1 MDYLEFFNS
10 IIIYL
15 QKFDIKRKSMYKV
28 SSPVL
33 AILLMVFLAF
43 SSLNATQ
50 GKFTGGSDHSIPEW
64 FKQSFLEINEDIDE
78 ATENNKHLMLFM
90 TLKFCPYCTKMLET
104 NFVEGAKLQPYIK
117 KNFDVIAIDI
127 KGSKEIA
134 VNEDTTMTERE
145 YAQELKVQYTP
156 TILFL
161 DNDNNIVVRVN
172 GYRSPENFQYILDYV
187 KNKEY
192 QNMTLTQYVEQVK
205 NKTFYT
211 LKDNSLFKEIKD
223 LSKING
229 PLAVIFEDGS
239 CTQCNYLHNTTLKNK
254 DVIEEL
260 SKVTVVRYDAT
271 SDEKII
277 TPDGKTTTPKQWA
290 KDMVLD
296 YRPGIVL
303 FDKKKEI
310 VRIDALLYSF
320 HFKELFRFVSG
331 GYYTQYHTFLDYL
344 KPRQA
349 ELLKKGIDIDISEK

>member
-1 MDYLEFFNS
+1 MEKKSFKILS
-10 IIIYL
+10 IIFI
-15 QKFDIKRKSMYKV
+15 
-28 SSPVL
+28 
-33 AILLMVFLAF
+33 VFLTLTN
-43 SSLNATQ
+43 LNGA
-50 GKFTGGSDHSIPEW
+50 GKVTGGSDHAMPDW
-64 FKQSFLEINEDIDE
+64 FKQSFLDMSEDVEEAKDE
-78 ATENNKHLMLFM
+78 NKHVILFM
-90 TLKFCPYCTKMLET
+90 SLKFCPYCTKMLKE
-104 NFVEGAKLQPYIK
+104 NFEESAKLKPYIQD
-117 KNFDVIAIDI
+117 NFDVIAIDI

-134 VNEDTTMTERE
+134 INEDTTMTEIE
-145 YAQELKVQYTP
+145 YAKYLKVQYTP

-161 DNDNNIVVRVN
+161 NQDNKIVVRVN
-172 GYRSPENFQYILDYV
+172 GYRSSENFKYILDYV

-192 QNMTLTQYVEQVK
+192 KNMTLTQYIEKVK
-205 NKTFYT
+205 NKTLYT
-211 LKDNSLFKEIKD
+211 LIDNPMFKDIKD
-223 LSKING
+223 LSKITT

-271 SDEKII
+271 SEEKII

-331 GYYTQYHTFLDYL
+331 GYYTKFHTFLDYL
-344 KPRQA
+344 KPRQD
-349 ELLKKGIDIDISEK
+349 ELLNQGIDIDISDK

>member
-1 MDYLEFFNS
+1 
-10 IIIYL
+10 
-15 QKFDIKRKSMYKV
+15 MYKKSLPIV
-28 SSPVL
+28 S
-33 AILLMVFLAF
+33 ILFIFSLAF
-43 SSLNATQ
+43 SSLNASE
-50 GKFTGGSDHSIPEW
+50 GKFTGGSNHSMPEW
-64 FKQSFLEINEDIDE
+64 FKNSFLEINDDIEE

-104 NFVEGAKLQPYIK
+104 NFVEGTKLQPYIK
-117 KNFDVIAIDI
+117 KNFDVIGIDI

-134 VNEDTTMTERE
+134 LNEDTTMTESE
-145 YAQELKVQYTP
+145 YARELKVQYTP
-156 TILFL
+156 TLLFL
-161 DNDNNIVVRVN
+161 DKDNNIVVRVN
-172 GYRSPENFQYILDYV
+172 GYRSPENFKYILDYV

-192 QNMTLTQYVEQVK
+192 KNMTLTQYVEKVN

-211 LKDNSLFKEIKD
+211 LVDNPMFKDIKD
-223 LSKING
+223 LSKIDT

-254 DVIEEL
+254 DVIKEL
-260 SKVTVVRYDAT
+260 SKVTVVRYDAM

-277 TPDGKTTTPKQWA
+277 TPDGKATTPKQWA

-310 VRIDALLYSF
+310 VRVDALLYSF

-331 GYYTQYHTFLDYL
+331 GYYEEFHTFLDYL
-344 KPRQA
+344 KPRQS
-349 ELLKKGIDIDISEK
+349 ELLKQGIDIDISDK